1 MAAMQAL
8 VRRIGGTGTGL
19 VGKSD
24 SCHWVA
30 MDTSAAGGG
39 LGAASSPLE
48 LVLIALGG
56 CTSMDVLS
64 ILAKKRIKLDDYEVL
79 LEAGRA
85 ETTPRAFTAIRVL
98 FRFYG
103 ENLVHQDLE
112 QAVQLSYEKYCSVAT
127 MLRTAVPIEVKFEAH
142 PPRPVR

>member
-1 MAAMQAL
+1 MAAMQAV
-8 VRRIGGTGTGL
+8 VRRIGSTGISL

-24 SCHWVA
+24 STHWLA
-30 MDTSAAGGG
+30 MDTSPAGGG

-79 LEAGRA
+79 LEADRA
-85 ETTPRAFTAIRVL
+85 ETVPRPFTAIRVL
-98 FRFYG
+98 FHFYG
-103 ENLVHQDLE
+103 ENLKPEDLE
-112 QAVQLSYEKYCSVAT
+112 QAVQLSYEKYCSVAA
-127 MLRTAVPIEVKFEAH
+127 MLRPAVPIEVRFEAH
-142 PPRPVR
+142 PPRSAR